1 MKQETTVVI
10 KCINYYRH
18 HHYHHCYYHWFINF
32 QFKKQIF
39 HIVYDHLLQ
48 KLIFIFPVH
57 TTLILLNLT
66 SLLLRSLALKAP
78 FKPGNWRQKKRV
90 MVARNAPWCL
100 DKLYHT
106 LRTPDYGSLTYRL
119 AMNKVSSV
127 FIMNYGTHVCK
138 NSVCWCCLQK
148 GPHSM

>member
-78 FKPGNWRQKKRV
+78 FKPGNWRQKKTHNGC
-90 MVARNAPWCL
+90 MCIKLKKCPLMPWQAL
-100 DKLYHT
+100 SHT
-106 LRTPDYGSLTYRL
+106 SHSWLRLTYVPVSYEQCKLSVHNELWNPRL
-119 AMNKVSSV
+119 
-127 FIMNYGTHVCK
+127 
-138 NSVCWCCLQK
+138 
-148 GPHSM
+148 